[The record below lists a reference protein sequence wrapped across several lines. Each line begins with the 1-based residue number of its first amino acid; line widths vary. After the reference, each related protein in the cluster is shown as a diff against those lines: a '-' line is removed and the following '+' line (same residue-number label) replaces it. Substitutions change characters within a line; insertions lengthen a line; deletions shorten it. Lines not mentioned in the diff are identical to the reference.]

1 MMKISVKSQSSSV
14 TTPLPHR
21 YHYVRASSGI
31 NKNQTGRTLDVANGY
46 RVVSEQTH
54 EKVTGQHLAAK
65 QTTEFVVWLY
75 LAICHIINYISV

>member
-1 MMKISVKSQSSSV
+1 MKISVKSQSSSV

-54 EKVTGQHLAAK
+54 EKVTRAALGCK
-65 QTTEFVVWLY
+65 TDDQICGM
-75 LAICHIINYISV
+75 AILSDLSYY